1 MRKNL
6 ILLFLSV
13 FFMAHISAQNKI
25 MVEGTVIDETQ
36 EPLIGVS
43 VVVKGTTIG
52 GVTDFDGN
60 YSLSDIA
67 DDATLVF
74 SMMGFEIQE
83 VNVKGK
89 NLINVT
95 LKEDL
100 KALDEIIVIGYGT
113 AKKSDLTSSI
123 SSVKG
128 EDLRKLS
135 VGNAANALQG
145 KAAGVQVT
153 SSGGPGAVP
162 RVIIRGVTTIN
173 GTDPLYVVDGVPID
187 GNINFLNQND
197 IENMEVLKD
206 ASASAIYGTRGSNGV
221 ILVTTKKGRK
231 GKTLFQFNSSVGF
244 QHINKVDMADAGTYE
259 RFFKERYTND
269 NQKPV
274 WNPISGENLTK
285 ADGTDWWDQTVN
297 DYSLQQSYNI
307 GFQGGND
314 NIIFSGSVGYFDE
327 KSQFDVGR
335 WQRITARFNTEYSFS
350 SDLKLGVDF
359 NPKFEKW
366 DDTPG
371 IFSAIIK
378 MDPTTP
384 VYKAESE
391 WTSNPFNNYQRSYN
405 NQEWNPVASVA
416 RQNNQS
422 QEYGLLMNPY
432 ISYSPIESLTFRTQ
446 MGINTRFR
454 LSDNFSPKFSIDEL
468 EQTTLNKA
476 ERASNS
482 WIDLS
487 WTNTINYNTTINN
500 KHNLNTML
508 GFSMEDYSNYWLT
521 GSREA
526 IPSNLPVLQYPSAG
540 TMNPQA
546 AGTDYTYTL
555 MSYLGRIM
563 YNYDS
568 KYYLTAS
575 LRVDGS
581 SKFPE
586 GEKYATFPSASASW
600 RLTSE
605 EFMSDQDLFDDL
617 KIRAGWGK
625 VGNQNIPAGA
635 YLNLIGASD
644 YVFNGERLVGTSIS
658 QVGNQLLK
666 WETVED
672 YNIGLDMT
680 LMNSRLNVT
689 ADYYQ
694 KKSKDMLIEKNNL
707 LVLGYPMWDGRM
719 WTNIGSMKA
728 TGWELSAN
736 WRDNFQD
743 GMYEVGVNFSG
754 TKNKALKF
762 SDGAP
767 LYGGGFF
774 NDYITKN
781 EEGKEIS
788 RFYGYIADG
797 VFQNW
802 AEVYAHSDDNGNILQ
817 RDAQPGDIRFKDLN
831 DDGSINED
839 DKTYIGNAFPK
850 VTMGLN
856 FSVTYK
862 NFDLISNFYGS
873 FGNDI
878 YNSGKSDL
886 YSGAAGT
893 NIYQDAY
900 DKAWRGEGT
909 SNEYPRLSVNDAN
922 LNYRRVSSFFVEDGS
937 YLRLK
942 LLQLGY
948 TFSKDM
954 TKFGELRLS
963 VSAQNLFT
971 ITNYSGMDP
980 ERAALGG
987 VLASGIDNF
996 GYPNPQTFLFGVHIN
1011 F

>member
-1 MRKNL
+1 MRKIL
-6 ILLFLSV
+6 ILLSI
-13 FFMAHISAQNKI
+13 FFAVNVMAQNKI
-25 MVEGTVIDETQ
+25 TVKGTVVDETN

-43 VVVKGTTIG
+43 VVVKGTTVG
-52 GVTDFDGN
+52 AVTDFDGHYN
-60 YSLSDIA
+60 LSNISEEA
-67 DDATLVF
+67 SLVF
-74 SMMGFEIQE
+74 SMVGFEVQE
-83 VNVKGK
+83 VSVKGK
-89 NLINVT
+89 SQIDIT
-95 LKEDL
+95 LREDL
-100 KALDEIIVIGYGT
+100 KALDELIVIGYGT

-128 EDLRKLS
+128 EDLQRLS

-153 SSGGPGAVP
+153 NSGGPGSVP

-221 ILVTTKKGRK
+221 ILVTTKKGKK
-231 GKTLFQFNSSVGF
+231 GKTQFQFNSSVGF
-244 QHINKVDMADAGTYE
+244 QHINKVSMADAETYE
-259 RFFKERYTND
+259 KFFKERYTND
-269 NQKPV
+269 DKEPV
-274 WNPISGENLTK
+274 WNSSSGDNLTK
-285 ADGTDWWDQTVN
+285 GDGTDWWDQTVN
-297 DYSLQQSYNI
+297 DYALQQSYNLS
-307 GFQGGND
+307 FQGGTD
-314 NIIFSGSVGYFDE
+314 KIIFSGSVGYFDE
-327 KSQFDVGR
+327 KSQFDVGE
-335 WQRITARFNTEYSFS
+335 WQRLTARFNTEYSFS

-384 VYKAESE
+384 VYKAESQ
-391 WTSNPFNNYQRSYN
+391 WTSNPFDNYERSYN

-416 RQNNQS
+416 RQNS
-422 QEYGLLMNPY
+422 HSKEYGLLMNPY
-432 ISYSPIESLTFRTQ
+432 ISYSPIENLTLRTQ
-446 MGINTRFR
+446 LGVNTRFR
-454 LSDNFSPKFSIDEL
+454 LSDTFNPKFSIDEL
-468 EQTTLNKA
+468 EQTTLSKA
-476 ERASNS
+476 ERGSNY
-482 WIDLS
+482 WVDLS
-487 WTNTINYNTTINN
+487 WTNTINYNTTISDR
-500 KHNLNTML
+500 HNLNTML
-508 GFSMEDYSNYWLT
+508 GFSMEEYSNYWLT

-546 AGTDYTYTL
+546 AGSDYTNTL
-555 MSYLGRIM
+555 MSYLGRVM

-575 LRVDGS
+575 LRVDGA

-586 GEKYATFPSASASW
+586 GEKYAVFPSASASW

-605 EFMSDQDLFDDL
+605 DFMSDQVVFDDF
-617 KIRAGWGK
+617 KIRAGWGR
-625 VGNQNIPAGA
+625 VGNQNIPSGA
-635 YLNLIGASD
+635 YLNLIGTSD
-644 YVFNGERLVGTSIS
+644 YVFNGDRVVGTSIG

-680 LMNSRLNVT
+680 LLSNRMNIT
-689 ADYYQ
+689 ADYFQ

-728 TGWELSAN
+728 TGWELSVN
-736 WRDNFQD
+736 WRDTFQD
-743 GMYEVGVNFSG
+743 GGYEVGVNFSG
-754 TKNKALKF
+754 TKNKAIKF

-774 NDYITKN
+774 NDFITKN
-781 EEGKEIS
+781 EEGEEIS
-788 RFYGYIADG
+788 RFFGYKADG
-797 VFQNW
+797 IFQNW
-802 AEVYAHSDDNGNILQ
+802 SEVYAHSDDNGNIMQ
-817 RDAQPGDIRFKDLN
+817 KDAQPGDIRFKDINN
-831 DDGSINED
+831 DGVINED

-850 VTMGLN
+850 ATMGLN
-856 FSVTYK
+856 FKFDYK

-878 YNSGKSDL
+878 YNSAKSDL
-886 YSGAAGT
+886 YSGASGV
-893 NIYQDAY
+893 NVYDDAY
-900 DKAWRGEGT
+900 NNAWRGEGT
-909 SNEYPRLSVNDAN
+909 SNKYPRLSVNDAN

-937 YLRLK
+937 FLRLK

-948 TFSKDM
+948 TLPK
-954 TKFGELRLS
+954 ELTNSFEMRLS

-996 GYPNPQTFLFGVHIN
+996 GYPNPQTFLFGININ